1 MQLVH
6 ARPMNTLTGRNRKVA
21 GMKGYGLLAGVLLLG
36 AIPGQAGSAVTL
48 RVSPTMAF
56 APADLLIR
64 ASVGVNP
71 ANRKLEVV
79 AESNDY
85 YRSSEIQ
92 LDGADAARTSLVAFR
107 SVPGGD
113 YTVRVIVRG
122 SRGEVLASS
131 TAMSH
136 VVDRAPER

>member
-1 MQLVH
+1 
-6 ARPMNTLTGRNRKVA
+6 
-21 GMKGYGLLAGVLLLG
+21 MKGYAILAGVLFLG
-36 AIPGQAGSAVTL
+36 AVPSQAGSTITL

-64 ASVGVNP
+64 ASVDVN
-71 ANRKLEVV
+71 ADNRKLEIV

-92 LDGADAARTSLVAFR
+92 LDGEDAVRTSLVSFR
-107 SVPGGD
+107 SLPGGE

-131 TAMSH
+131 SAMSR
-136 VVDRAPER
+136 VVERGVEQ